1 MELAFARLNLFAR
14 VILCGLIA
22 GYNDDQPPPGPR
34 SFGNILRQRG
44 LVQGFIVLDHFG
56 RIQEAVAELSG
67 LMREGKLKPLETV
80 VEGFEELPNA
90 VNMLFDGTNVGK
102 LVVKLDG
109 EG

>member
-1 MELAFARLNLFAR
+1 MELAFARLNLFSR

-34 SFGNILRQRG
+34 SFGNILRQRA
-44 LVQGFIVLDHFG
+44 LVKGFIVLDHFG
-56 RIQEAVAELSG
+56 QIGEAVAELSE
-67 LMREGKLKPLETV
+67 LMKQGKLQPLETV
-80 VEGFEELPNA
+80 VEGFEELPTA

-109 EG
+109 SS